1 MFKINYLSLI
11 RLLLV
16 MLVFAG
22 NISGAQKET
31 TVKGVMDRVISD
43 LYKNQGSTDLM
54 KLDLSKV
61 MSLFTNDELQILST
75 RHWMFDVNHPVIVS
89 VMRTQQQKTTPFWLA
104 SAGFKKTGMTM
115 KNQKTT
121 YEVWQKSFAAGRVYL
136 GVDGFEEGLAL
147 HYFVSVAP
155 QHKDDQLI
163 LSNFFPANQ
172 QVSVMQDGASTY
184 QDWDEL
190 VLENVPAA
198 MKGQQ
203 LLSTTRGRSAE
214 SHLVGAFRTTPY
226 PSSQHPDQVVLTWS
240 ADPSNSIDI
249 QWRTNISANAS
260 TIKYRVK
267 GTTKDL
273 SANAYKMVMEDQML
287 MNDRY
292 SNHYTV
298 KLTRLKPGTSYQYL
312 ISTQKEWSDAQSFTT
327 AAKDSSYSFLWFGDT
342 HFSPQFG
349 EILKKGYAAHP
360 DASFFS
366 IVGDLVSDGLN
377 RNQWDALFQY
387 SKETASRI
395 PFMSVPG
402 NHDNR
407 AGLGAKMYC
416 DLFSYPMNA
425 PVGVPKEQ
433 TYSFT
438 YKNTL
443 FLMIDATSPIDAQT
457 PWIEKELAGSKA
469 KWKIA
474 MFHFAPYNREEPYL
488 DIQKAWVP
496 LFDKYHVDMVFGGHL
511 HYYMR
516 SKPMKEGKV
525 VSSYREGTA
534 YIISVG
540 ITNRDQNFD
549 KEPYAEVTDGIGHLF
564 QYVKIDGNNLTF
576 ESVNFQN
583 KLIDKFN
590 LSK

>member
-1 MFKINYLSLI
+1 MFKFNYLNTI

-16 MLVFAG
+16 MLVISG
-22 NISGAQKET
+22 NVCGAQKET
-31 TVKGVMDRVISD
+31 TVKSVMDRVITD
-43 LYKNQGSTDLM
+43 LYKNAGQTDLM
-54 KLDLSKV
+54 KLDMTKV
-61 MSLFTNDELQILST
+61 MSLFTKDELQVLST
-75 RHWMFDVNHPVIVS
+75 CHWMFDANVPVVVS
-89 VMRTQQQKTTPFWLA
+89 VMQSNEQKIVPFWLA
-104 SAGFKKTGMTM
+104 ASGFKKTALTM
-115 KNQKTT
+115 KNRQTT
-121 YEVWQKSFAAGRVYL
+121 YDVWQKSFPTGRVYL
-136 GVDGFEEGLAL
+136 GVNGFDQGLAL

-155 QHKDDQLI
+155 QRKDDQLK
-163 LSNFFPANQ
+163 LSNFFPENQ
-172 QVSVMQDGASTY
+172 QLSVLKDGASTY

-190 VLENVPAA
+190 VLQNVPDV

-203 LLSTTRGRSAE
+203 LLVTTRGRASE
-214 SHLVGAFRTTPY
+214 SHLIGAFRSTPY
-226 PSSQHPDQVVLTWS
+226 PSSQTPDQVILTWS
-240 ADPSNSIDI
+240 ADPSNSMDV
-249 QWRTNISANAS
+249 QWRTNVSANAS

-267 GTTKDL
+267 GTTKEF
-273 SANAYKMVMEDQML
+273 SAVAEKMKMEDRML

-292 SNHYTV
+292 SNHYTA
-298 KLTRLKPGTSYQYL
+298 KLSNLKPGTSYQYQ
-312 ISTQKEWSDAQSFTT
+312 IATQQGWSDAETFTT
-327 AAKDSSYSFLWFGDT
+327 AAKDSSFSFLWFGDT

-349 EILKKGYAAHP
+349 EILKKGSAAHP

-377 RNQWDALFQY
+377 RDQWDALFEY

-407 AGLGAKMYC
+407 GGLGAKLYC

-443 FLMIDATSPIDAQT
+443 FLMLDATSPIDAQT
-457 PWIEKELAGSKA
+457 PWIEKQLAGSKA

-488 DIQKAWVP
+488 DIQQAWVP

-516 SKPMKEGKV
+516 SKPMKAGKV
-525 VSSYREGTA
+525 VSSYQDGTA

-540 ITNRDQNFD
+540 ISNRDPGFAI
-549 KEPYAEVTDGIGHLF
+549 EPYAEVTNAAGQLY
-564 QYVKIDGNNLTF
+564 QYVKIDGNNLYF
-576 ESVNFQN
+576 ESVNVRN
-583 KLIDKFN
+583 KMIDQFN
-590 LSK
+590 LKK